1 MPGFIAK
8 KLCPQVKA
16 GRAVTQPSHST
27 HTHTLCRHQ
36 PCDLVS
42 ALTVTPYRWPAAPHP
57 MYDAEHTHTVFMC
70 LPLLVQW

>member
-27 HTHTLCRHQ
+27 HTHT
-36 PCDLVS
+36 VS
-42 ALTVTPYRWPAAPHP
+42 ASTLRSGLCPDSDSLSLASSTTPY
-57 MYDAEHTHTVFMC
+57 V
-70 LPLLVQW
+70 